1 VRRGARRRS
10 THDRG
15 GDQLSGQDTVA
26 SPDRHSQRESG
37 DERRARYDADEM
49 RSLRERV
56 ADARWRR
63 RLAARRSTNHAYR
76 IAVGVVGGLVV
87 AFGLATIPLPGP
99 GWLTVIA
106 GLFVLATEFTWA
118 ERLLE
123 FTKERVSRW
132 TEWVSERPLWVRAL
146 LALVTAACV
155 YGAIVLT
162 LHLLGVP
169 DWVPGWVP
177 LWR

>member
-1 VRRGARRRS
+1 V
-10 THDRG
+10 
-15 GDQLSGQDTVA
+15 VA
-26 SPDRHSQRESG
+26 EKTKRETAS
-37 DERRARYDADEM
+37 ERRARYDADEM

-56 ADARWRR
+56 AGTRWRR
-63 RLAARRSTNHAYR
+63 GLATRRSVNHCYR
-76 IAVGVVGGLVV
+76 IVVGIVGGLVV
-87 AFGLATIPLPGP
+87 ALGLATIPLPGP

-123 FTKERVSRW
+123 FTKKQVKRW
-132 TEWVSERPLWVRAL
+132 TDWVTAQPVWVRL
-146 LALVTAACV
+146 LIAGATAAFV
-155 YGAIVLT
+155 YAVLVVT
-162 LHLLGVP
+162 LHAMGVP